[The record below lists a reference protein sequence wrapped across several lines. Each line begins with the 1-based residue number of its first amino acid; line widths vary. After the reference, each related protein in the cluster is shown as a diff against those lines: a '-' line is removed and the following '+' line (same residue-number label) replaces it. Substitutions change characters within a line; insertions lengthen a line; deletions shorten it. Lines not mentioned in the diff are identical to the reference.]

1 MKYEKGT
8 IGWLKERLNEKRINI
23 EKKSFGEL
31 IKLGQENGILKDNKK
46 KIVYRYK
53 CEICGH

>member
-23 EKKSFGEL
+23 EKKVL
-31 IKLGQENGILKDNKK
+31 EN
-46 KIVYRYK
+46 
-53 CEICGH
+53 